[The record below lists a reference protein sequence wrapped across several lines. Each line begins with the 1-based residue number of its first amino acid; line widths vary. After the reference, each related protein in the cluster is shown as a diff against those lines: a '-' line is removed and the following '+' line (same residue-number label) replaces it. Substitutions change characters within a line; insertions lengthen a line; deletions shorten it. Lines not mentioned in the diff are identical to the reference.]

1 MNNENVFEISTRLKQ
16 RFCKDLSVPIQVF
29 SEPAFTRRIKLFGY
43 EGYYEIFCNMLKH
56 FNNEEEYF
64 AFYNKAKED
73 IITYIKSSET
83 YNVMN
88 ADIEIEKQNRILVGA
103 ISIPETNEIIPLAQQ
118 VSKRNVYNENNIG
131 KTFVSIDLAKA
142 NFSSMVHYSIKHNL
156 KEKFND
162 ESFDWNHFLAKFV
175 DKNHPAFEYLSK
187 SKYIRQVVF
196 GNCNVSRQIAYE
208 RNIINNLRRQI
219 AAKTKLDEKCIRVV
233 CDDELVYEVN
243 SDDEITALYDAIHSI
258 KLDCPIHF
266 NAYILERIRGT
277 KEGYALSNYY
287 NPEDKEFKCVNS
299 VEMVYVYTKY
309 KCLENTVDDRY
320 IFTEYGP
327 AQLLEDIEI
336 TFEKDKAN

>member
-1 MNNENVFEISTRLKQ
+1 MNNENVLEISTRLKQ

-29 SEPAFTRRIKLFGY
+29 SEPAFTRRLKLFGY
-43 EGYYEIFCNMLKH
+43 EKDYEIFCNMLKH

-64 AFYNKAKED
+64 AFYNKVKDD
-73 IITYIKSSET
+73 IIKHIKSSET
-83 YNVMN
+83 YNAMN
-88 ADIEIEKQNRILVGA
+88 ADTEIEKQNRVLVSA
-103 ISIPETNEIIPLAQQ
+103 ISIPGTNEIIPLAQQ
-118 VSKRNVYNENNIG
+118 VSKKNVYNENNIG
-131 KTFVSIDLAKA
+131 KTFVSIDLVKA
-142 NFSSMVHYSIKHNL
+142 NFSSMVSYSIKHNL
-156 KEKFND
+156 EEKFND
-162 ESFDWNHFLAKFV
+162 GSFEWNHFLAKFV
-175 DKNHPAFEYLSK
+175 DESHPAFKYLSK

-196 GNCNVSRQIAYE
+196 GNCNVSKQIAYE
-208 RNIINNLRRQI
+208 RNITTNLRRQI
-219 AAKTKLDEKCIRVV
+219 AAKSKLDKNCIRVV

-243 SDDEITALYDAIHSI
+243 SIDELRLLEDAIHAI

-266 NAYILERIRGT
+266 NVYILERIRGT
-277 KEGYALSNYY
+277 REGYALTNYY